1 MMPDGKQ
8 AIVTGGGTGVGA
20 KIAEALAHARTRVTV
35 MGCREA
41 PLREVAGT
49 VLWLCSDQAR
59 SVNGQAL
66 SLSGG
71 EI

>member
-1 MMPDGKQ
+1 
-8 AIVTGGGTGVGA
+8 
-20 KIAEALAHARTRVTV
+20 
-35 MGCREA
+35 MGRREA

-49 VLWLCSDQAR
+49 VLWLCSDQAL

>member
-1 MMPDGKQ
+1 MMPDGKH

-20 KIAEALAHARTRVTV
+20 KIAETLAHAGTRATV
-35 MGCREA
+35 MGRREA